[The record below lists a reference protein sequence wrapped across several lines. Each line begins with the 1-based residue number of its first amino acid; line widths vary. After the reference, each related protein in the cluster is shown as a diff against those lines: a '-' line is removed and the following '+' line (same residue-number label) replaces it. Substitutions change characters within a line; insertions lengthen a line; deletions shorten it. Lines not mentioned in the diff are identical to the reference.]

1 MRTTRLVALIVLLGC
16 AATGAALAAPPV
28 IERVDVERVRIARN
42 EAPRLEEAMV
52 RVRVRDADGAADIAS
67 VTITR
72 PWFDEYAIAP
82 GASGAA
88 QWTQE
93 GPLTVQVA
101 LRDPWAAEGTYS
113 IVVTDLEGGSDSLDA
128 PSASLIP
135 DSSAGCGVGFYGGST
150 TTETTPTI
158 TWHSNLVGAT
168 ATVKVSQ
175 LSGGLIWQYQPPGG
189 SSTASVRYNA
199 DGTATIPQLA
209 AGSAYLLEVEDRLCV
224 DAGVADPRVYLWQV
238 AQLSRT
244 FAVCSSQPTVV
255 SVRVDRRVE
264 TVDTGWRFRS
274 EKAAVIAGDADGIY
288 DLASFSVTDP
298 AGRTAT
304 TRGFSQYGEYG
315 MKGTCE
321 FPETIEPPA
330 PGQYTVVAT
339 DQAGHTGTMT
349 FSIEAQPPGLDV
361 VAPAMDSVISEV
373 QPTFRWSDES
383 GSEITSLWLVEE
395 GGTFVWAHRVIGR
408 QEAAFNFDGTALQ
421 AELQPGYT
429 YLWTMGSWAEQA
441 TNDVRATA
449 AADQLT
455 WGRFTVEGA
464 AQISPELA
472 GKLAYGAYSSWNDPG
487 LTRVYGPDAGLPEWL
502 GPVGAEHVDW
512 SPDGTRVVLTNGGLL
527 QVYTP
532 SASEVTEIAGQEG
545 WDCRWSPDG
554 QRVVYS
560 RESLIGSARE
570 IWVSQADGANAHQVV
585 LDLYGGARF
594 PTWSPDGR
602 WIAYRRNA
610 SSPGIGLWLVQP
622 DGSDDHPLTA
632 SGVIGHP
639 GYQVDWLNEAGWSPD
654 GVRLV
659 MAFSAAAPAMPAL
672 SGIGV
677 ISRDGGMVKP
687 VFLPPDGVVCCAAPQ
702 SPQWSPDG
710 TRIVFSSGHHL
721 DPDPRWA
728 SGRFEPGVELWI
740 INADG
745 SGQPTRLTYDN
756 SYNNYVSWWAPPIF
770 SDVVR
775 GFWAISAI
783 SACHEAGIVG
793 GYPDG
798 TYRPAVAV
806 TRDQMATY
814 ISRAL
819 AGGDEYVPTGSAQA
833 TFPDVL
839 ADHWAYRYVEYA
851 SANHVVAGYPD
862 GLYHPADVVDR
873 GQMAVLVARAIAE
886 PTGDDGLV
894 AFTPPATPS
903 FPDVPADFWA
913 YKYVEYIAQESI
925 GVTQGYPDGGYHPEY
940 PCTRDQMA
948 MYVAQ
953 AFKLPV

>member
-1 MRTTRLVALIVLLGC
+1 
-16 AATGAALAAPPV
+16 
-28 IERVDVERVRIARN
+28 
-42 EAPRLEEAMV
+42 
-52 RVRVRDADGAADIAS
+52 
-67 VTITR
+67 
-72 PWFDEYAIAP
+72 
-82 GASGAA
+82 
-88 QWTQE
+88 
-93 GPLTVQVA
+93 
-101 LRDPWAAEGTYS
+101 
-113 IVVTDLEGGSDSLDA
+113 
-128 PSASLIP
+128 
-135 DSSAGCGVGFYGGST
+135 
-150 TTETTPTI
+150 
-158 TWHSNLVGAT
+158 
-168 ATVKVSQ
+168 
-175 LSGGLIWQYQPPGG
+175 
-189 SSTASVRYNA
+189 
-199 DGTATIPQLA
+199 
-209 AGSAYLLEVEDRLCV
+209 
-224 DAGVADPRVYLWQV
+224 
-238 AQLSRT
+238 
-244 FAVCSSQPTVV
+244 
-255 SVRVDRRVE
+255 
-264 TVDTGWRFRS
+264 
-274 EKAAVIAGDADGIY
+274 
-288 DLASFSVTDP
+288 
-298 AGRTAT
+298 
-304 TRGFSQYGEYG
+304 
-315 MKGTCE
+315 
-321 FPETIEPPA
+321 
-330 PGQYTVVAT
+330 
-339 DQAGHTGTMT
+339 
-349 FSIEAQPPGLDV
+349 
-361 VAPAMDSVISEV
+361 
-373 QPTFRWSDES
+373 
-383 GSEITSLWLVEE
+383 
-395 GGTFVWAHRVIGR
+395 
-408 QEAAFNFDGTALQ
+408 
-421 AELQPGYT
+421 
-429 YLWTMGSWAEQA
+429 
-441 TNDVRATA
+441 VRATA

-455 WGRFTVEGA
+455 WGRFTVEGG
-464 AQISPELA
+464 AQLSPELG

-570 IWVSQADGANAHQVV
+570 IWVSQADGADVHQVV

-594 PTWSPDGR
+594 PTWSPHGR

-925 GVTQGYPDGGYHPEY
+925 GVTQGYPDGRYHPEY